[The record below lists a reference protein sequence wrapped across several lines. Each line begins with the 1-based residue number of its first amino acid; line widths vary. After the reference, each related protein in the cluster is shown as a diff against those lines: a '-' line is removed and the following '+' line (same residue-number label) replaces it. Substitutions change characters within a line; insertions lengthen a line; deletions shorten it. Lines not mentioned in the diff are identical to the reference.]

1 MKKISILIPVYNVEK
16 YLHRCLDSIC
26 SQLNEE
32 CELVII
38 NDGSKDCSGVICN
51 EYQNKYPNLIRVFHQ
66 ENRGTGVTRNS
77 LLNNAQG
84 EYVWFVDSDDFI
96 TENILN
102 TILDKLD
109 GKIEILSMC
118 FKRFGNNKYGQVE
131 NKPSKENLI
140 SGTDYLTSEKVDG
153 FLWNKIYKLCFLKDN
168 HICFNEKLNSQE
180 DWLFNIQAFVLCKKM
195 LLTSIYSYNY
205 FQDNQNSILHLNTPA
220 SNKRDI
226 ENTLLAEKELLEL
239 INLQRDKK
247 VKKSLLEILYLNIA
261 GFFYSLYTNNISS
274 EEIKRI
280 LSIEK
285 ERGLYPVP
293 FISNKRANIFL
304 IGANIKPLFIFL
316 CWIHNKINKK

>member
-26 SQLNEE
+26 NQLNEE

-38 NDGSKDCSGVICN
+38 NDGSKDGSGGICN

-77 LLNNAQG
+77 LLNNVQG

-102 TILDKLD
+102 TILEKLD
-109 GKIEILSMC
+109 GEIEILSMC
-118 FKRFGNNKYGQVE
+118 FKRFGNNKYGELE
-131 NKPSKENLI
+131 NKPSRQNLI
-140 SGTDYLTSEKVDG
+140 SGTNYLTSEKVDG
-153 FLWNKIYKLCFLKDN
+153 FLWNKIYKLCFSKDN
-168 HICFNEKLNSQE
+168 DICFNENLNSQE
-180 DWLFNIQAFVLCKKM
+180 DWLFNIQAFILCKKM
-195 LLTSIYSYNY
+195 LLTGIYSYNY
-205 FQDNQNSILHLNTPA
+205 FQDNQSSILHLNTPA

-226 ENTLLAEKELLEL
+226 ENTLLAEKELLKL

-247 VKKSLLEILYLNIA
+247 VKKSLSEILYLNIA

-293 FISNKRANIFL
+293 FTKNKRANIFL

-316 CWIHNKINKK
+316 CWIRNKINKK